1 MPTLIKDRD
10 KARAR
15 TRKYSDLDLDF
26 IPHPVTK
33 DVSIKTNEEAVKR
46 AVRNLILANKFERPF
61 QPELG
66 GNVRALLF
74 ENVDVFTATA
84 LEGRIR
90 NQLEIYEPRVETLNV
105 RVFADL
111 DANGFRVVLE
121 FLIKNLPEPVTL
133 ELFLDKLR

>member
-1 MPTLIKDRD
+1 MPLIKDRD

-15 TRKYSDLDLDF
+15 TRKYSDFDLDF

-46 AVRNLILANKFERPF
+46 AVRNLILTNKFERPF

>member
-1 MPTLIKDRD
+1 MPLIKDRD

-46 AVRNLILANKFERPF
+46 AVRNLILTNKFERPF

>member
-10 KARAR
+10 KARVR

-46 AVRNLILANKFERPF
+46 AVRNLILTNKFERPF

>member
-1 MPTLIKDRD
+1 MPIDRSA
-10 KARAR
+10 ARVR
-15 TRKYSDLDLDF
+15 TRRYSDLDLDF

-33 DVSIKTNEEAVKR
+33 DVSVKINEESVKR
-46 AVRNLILANKFERPF
+46 SVRNLILTNKFERPF
-61 QPELG
+61 HPEIG

-74 ENVDVFTATA
+74 ENVDIFTATA
-84 LEGRIR
+84 LEGQIR

-105 RVFADL
+105 RVFANL

-133 ELFLDKLR
+133 DLFLEKLR

>member
-10 KARAR
+10 KARVR
-15 TRKYSDLDLDF
+15 TRRYSDLDLDF

-46 AVRNLILANKFERPF
+46 AVRNLILTNKFERPF

>member
-46 AVRNLILANKFERPF
+46 AVRNLILTNKFERPF

>member
-1 MPTLIKDRD
+1 MPIDRSA
-10 KARAR
+10 ARVK
-15 TRKYSDLDLDF
+15 TRRYSDLDLDF

-33 DVSIKTNEEAVKR
+33 DVSVKINEESVKR
-46 AVRNLILANKFERPF
+46 SVRNLILTNKFERPF
-61 QPELG
+61 HPEIG

-74 ENVDVFTATA
+74 ENVDIFTATA
-84 LEGRIR
+84 LEGQIR

-105 RVFADL
+105 RVFANL

-133 ELFLDKLR
+133 DLFLEKLR

>member
-1 MPTLIKDRD
+1 MPLIKDRD
-10 KARAR
+10 KARVR
-15 TRKYSDLDLDF
+15 TRRYSDLDLDF

-46 AVRNLILANKFERPF
+46 AVRNLILTNKFERPF